1 MSAGDFE
8 VYMLNYLT
16 YGVKS
21 SPPIMIIHGLY
32 GSGKNWGVIAK
43 RLSDEFYVIAVDLRN
58 HGDSPWFDTHNY
70 YDMANDLVKVITS
83 LKIKPNIIG
92 HSMGGKAAM
101 VLALKHPNLVNK
113 LLIADISPVKYEH
126 DQSRFI
132 EAMQK
137 IDLSK
142 VEKRSDATLALSKF
156 IEDTSLQSFFT
167 QSLDLK
173 TKRWKLNLSILLSEM
188 DEILSFPEIDSK
200 FLGHTLFLKGAKSAY
215 VCPNHRKIIKSL
227 FIKARFATLKGA
239 GHWLHS
245 EKPREF
251 ESAARLF
258 FSEKEIF

>member
-1 MSAGDFE
+1 LSAGDFE

-16 YGVKS
+16 YGLKS
-21 SPPIMIIHGLY
+21 SSPIMIIHGLY
-32 GSGKNWGVIAK
+32 GSGRNWSVIAK
-43 RLSDEFYVIAVDLRN
+43 RLSDKFYVITVDLRN

-70 YDMANDLVKVITS
+70 HDMANDLVKVITS
-83 LKIKPNIIG
+83 LNIKPDIIG

-126 DQSRFI
+126 DQSQFI
-132 EAMQK
+132 KAMQK

-156 IEDTSLQSFFT
+156 VKNTLLQSFFT

-173 TKRWKLNLSILLSEM
+173 TKRWKLNLNILLSEM
-188 DEILSFPEIDSK
+188 NEILSFPEIDSE
-200 FLGHTLFLKGAKSAY
+200 FLGHTLFLKGAKSEY
-215 VCPNHRKIIKSL
+215 VSPNHRKIIKSL

-258 FSEKEIF
+258 FAEEESF